1 MTVLQIPSSVETI
14 NSRAFAA
21 SGLVSFTIPVSFLN
35 YRVRYGDRVE
45 LRMKSD
51 VTLRYG
57 LFADCKKLQ
66 KVSIP
71 YGITD
76 ISDSVFEGCSSLTTV
91 AIPSTVTH
99 IGKKAFKGSGLV
111 QIRLPESVR
120 YFGTGAFSDCFQL
133 RKVELSEML
142 RNNVR
147 QYGNSV
153 FPAGV
158 EMVYY

>member
-1 MTVLQIPSSVETI
+1 
-14 NSRAFAA
+14 
-21 SGLVSFTIPVSFLN
+21 
-35 YRVRYGDRVE
+35 
-45 LRMKSD
+45 MKSD

-147 QYGNSV
+147 QYGISV